1 MIIENLL
8 KKDISL
14 IGRSKKGT
22 IMIKKEFDILLK
34 QYGAE
39 ELGASLVFPKPKPGK
54 PDKKTGNILL
64 EELTKRRSNL
74 LTEDQLK
81 AQIMQLRFQI
91 EDYLKENRFNRKKTF
106 GYFLKSYITILDRK
120 SNEFADE
127 IDINPTELSQ
137 YINNHRTPP
146 QPVMIRLELHSQNII
161 PAIHWY
167 RLAESRKL
175 HELMSDKSLRREQK
189 KFVKF

>member
-1 MIIENLL
+1 MN
-8 KKDISL
+8 
-14 IGRSKKGT
+14 
-22 IMIKKEFDILLK
+22 KKEFEVLLK

-39 ELGASLVFPKPKPGK
+39 ELGGNLVFPKTKTVTT
-54 PDKKTGNILL
+54 DKKTRNILL
-64 EELTKRRSNL
+64 EELEKRRSAISPD
-74 LTEDQLK
+74 DQLN

-106 GYFLKSYITILDRK
+106 GYFLKSYITILDKK

-127 IDINPTELSQ
+127 IDIKPTELSQ

-146 QPVMIRLELHSQNII
+146 QPVMIRLELHSNNII
-161 PAIHWY
+161 PAVHWY

-175 HELMSDKSLRREQK
+175 HALMSDKTLRKEQK
-189 KFVKF
+189 KYVKCI